1 MNKNNKYY
9 VVVTEWLYPT
19 ESGREAMSDWNTFE
33 EALNECHTLV
43 LDEVY
48 NYSEATNCD
57 PTQISLNSNQNG
69 YLITDSKG
77 LEDWWFQAKII
88 EVEYGI

>member
-1 MNKNNKYY
+1 MNSNNKYY
-9 VVVTEWLYPT
+9 IVVTEWLYPT

-43 LDEVY
+43 LEEVY
-48 NYSEATNCD
+48 NYSDVTKCD
-57 PTQISLNSNQNG
+57 PTPITLNSNQNG
-69 YLITDSKG
+69 YLITDGKG

-88 EVEYGI
+88 EVDYGL